1 MVKVT
6 ATENEFVFDVLGI
19 HKFWALKSQIKVKKE
34 NIIKAIQSEE
44 EFTFPLGFR
53 MPGTH
58 LPWVITAGTYYI
70 KYRQRNF
77 WDVCNKKNAI
87 IVQLKHSNYN
97 KLIIEV
103 ENPIET
109 MNLLNNAI

>member
-1 MVKVT
+1 MVKVS
-6 ATENEFVFDVLGI
+6 ATENEFVFDILGI
-19 HKFWALKSQIKVKKE
+19 HKFWAFKNKIIVKKE
-34 NIIKAIQSEE
+34 NVIKAIQSNE
-44 EFTFPLGFR
+44 EFTFPLGWR

-77 WDVCNKKNAI
+77 WDVCNRKNAI
-87 IVQLKHSNYN
+87 IIELKDSNYS

-103 ENPIET
+103 ENPMET
-109 MNLLNNAI
+109 MNLLNNTI